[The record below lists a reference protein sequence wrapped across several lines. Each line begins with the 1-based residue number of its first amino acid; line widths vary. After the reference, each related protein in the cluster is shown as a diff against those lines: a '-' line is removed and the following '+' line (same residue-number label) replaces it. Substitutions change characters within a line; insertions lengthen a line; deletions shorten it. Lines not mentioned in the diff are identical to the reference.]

1 MSMEDRVSDVVIDEL
16 SFNNKRTA
24 SYIKD
29 RQEVIY
35 NVTGSS
41 TYSPTTQTM
50 MTITLNGDTILDQS
64 TLRLNFKVT
73 NTEGASHLLRPLG
86 GGHIFIKRVRLL
98 GKNGVVIHDIQ
109 DYGRYCEMML
119 LMESKH
125 HLDNYNLCGGFGD
138 SINSLQND
146 KNSGELIQA
155 DIQNN
160 YVHYIA
166 GGQYKHVSIP
176 LKLGLFMQSK
186 FLLMRYLSNLVVEI
200 TLDNT
205 AKNCV
210 VSDMLTYPTGRVGY
224 VDTDHS
230 VSYVISDVNISVD
243 SLIMDSEFLNNFDSL
258 LLEKNGQIN
267 YMCDNVYHT
276 VQTTGETTSLSLNIS
291 RSFADLNSV
300 FISFYNSDRNTVD
313 PLNNKIFWR
322 RTNCF
327 TRYNQEA
334 ARLNISYNFNCNGK
348 LYPANP
354 IIDNSSQFYN
364 LLKAIGLNNS
374 SYHSVCI
381 NRWTYGGENYI
392 LGFNFDKSL
401 GVDSSGLNMINSIMQ
416 IQLKAYTRDEAG
428 RNVSKLPQEVY
439 ILMIAKSKVV
449 VKSTSVDVLD

>member
-1 MSMEDRVSDVVIDEL
+1 MSMEDKITDVIIDEL

-35 NVTGSS
+35 NVIGSS
-41 TYSPTTQTM
+41 TYSPTTQLTM
-50 MTITLNGDTILDQS
+50 NININGDMVLDQT

-73 NTEGASHLLRPLG
+73 NTEAASHLLRPLTNG
-86 GGHIFIKRVRLL
+86 SGFLKRVRLL

-146 KNSGELIQA
+146 KNYGDLTQA
-155 DIQNN
+155 DIQDK

-186 FLLMRYLSNLVVEI
+186 FLLLRYLSNLTVEI
-200 TLDNT
+200 TIDNVAT
-205 AKNCV
+205 NCV
-210 VSDMLTYPTGRVGY
+210 VSGMLTKASGTVGY

-230 VSYVISDVNISVD
+230 TSYIISDVNISVD

-267 YMCDNVYHT
+267 YICDNVYHT
-276 VQTTGETTSLSLNIS
+276 VQTTGQTSALSLNIS

-300 FISFYNSDRNTVD
+300 FISFYNRDRAD
-313 PLNNKIFWR
+313 IANKVFWR

-327 TRYNQEA
+327 TRLNNDD

-348 LYPANP
+348 LYPPNP
-354 IIDNSSQFYN
+354 IVDNSSQFYN

-374 SYHSVCI
+374 TYHSCAI
-381 NRWTYGGENYI
+381 NRWSYGWENYI

-416 IQLKAYTRDEAG
+416 IQLKAYLRDESG
-428 RNVSKLPQEVY
+428 RTASTLPQEVY
-439 ILMIAKSKVV
+439 ILMCAKSKVV